1 MTRRKKSQALQGI
14 SKADCKLEMTPMID
28 VTFLLLIFFMCTLKF
43 KTLEGKLSA
52 FLPKDVGVNT
62 SPAQPK
68 EKIEIRL
75 DVKNPGNKIRPGK
88 DAALYSAEDEAKRAR
103 YVFDKSRVITYSIG
117 AKKTTDIREVENTL
131 RAFFKQD
138 PTRPATIDPRQGI
151 ITSDVVALLDVA
163 LNIGFTDITFVGS
176 YEK

>member
-1 MTRRKKSQALQGI
+1 MAKKRSNILAVLTGEE
-14 SKADCKLEMTPMID
+14 CKLDMTPMID
-28 VTFLLLIFFMCTLKF
+28 VTFLLIIFFMCTLKF

-62 SPAQPK
+62 TPAEPK
-68 EKIEIRL
+68 EKIEIRM
-75 DVKNPGNKIRPGK
+75 DVKNPGNKVRPG
-88 DAALYSAEDEAKRAR
+88 ASGEAYTPDHESKKLRFV
-103 YVFDKSRVITYSIG
+103 YDGSRTITYSIG
-117 AKKTTDIREVENTL
+117 AKKTTDITEVRNTL
-131 RAFFKQD
+131 QSFYRQD

-163 LNIGFTDITFVGS
+163 LEIGFTDITFVGS